1 MHEQSHSIMR
11 LQVHLEDQ
19 QSVVFHPDA
28 INKAAQDGGTK
39 LTTLTAWFKLNEE
52 SQDAR
57 EHLYT
62 EIPELYIFKK
72 RVWSRRKRGWDQT
85 IGRMYSVNVSD
96 QERYFLRTLLLH
108 VKGATSFEDL
118 RTVDGVCHSTYKEA
132 VKKKGLLS
140 DDEIWED
147 TISEACMIK
156 MPKQL
161 RQVFALVCVY
171 GSPANAIEI
180 WNKHLSS
187 FVEDFSRHTG
197 HKDGC
202 KFCEDMA
209 LLDVHETF
217 VLNGKKCSDFGL
229 RTPPDSRHLFLPDY
243 DTEAEKLISID
254 LIANFNTQQRNV
266 FDTISSAV
274 NDKSKTAKCFFL
286 DGPGGS
292 GKTYLY
298 RALLSHFRGE
308 NMVAL
313 PVASTGIA
321 ANLLQ
326 GGRTYFSQYKLPVPL
341 LENSTSSMRMSSM
354 DAELIRK
361 ASVLIWD
368 EATMAPSYALNAVDR
383 LLREI
388 MDEELQFGGKVL
400 LLGGDFR
407 QCLPVV
413 PHGSR
418 STIIECSMKFS
429 PLWNFFKPLHL
440 QANVRSTDPKYSDW
454 LIQLGTGELSNQ
466 EGFAPDIIEIPEEYI
481 CSGSIVHEVFGEE
494 LTPELSETFA
504 QRGILCPRNEDVDEI
519 NDEVLGIL
527 VGDSRIY
534 LSCDTI
540 EDENPEDSTNFPLE
554 FLNSVTPSGLP
565 PHVLKLKIGAI
576 IMLLR
581 NLNSNRGLCNGTR
594 LIITDLKPNL
604 ILGKVLTGSAVG
616 RLIFIPRIELA
627 PVNPDLPIVLRR
639 RQFPVKLAFA
649 MTINKSQGQTLD
661 KVGIYLPEPVF
672 SHGQLYVA
680 FSRVRRGCDV
690 CVKVRNTATQGQ
702 LIRGSTRVFTPN
714 VVFRE
719 IFSV

>member
-1 MHEQSHSIMR
+1 MHEQSHSIIR

-19 QSVVFHPDA
+19 QCVVFHPDA
-28 INKAAQDGGTK
+28 IHKAAANGEAK
-39 LTTLTAWFKLNEE
+39 LSTLTAWFKLNEE
-52 SQDAR
+52 DPDAR
-57 EHLYT
+57 EFLYA
-62 EIPELYIFKK
+62 EIPELYVFKK
-72 RVWSRRKRGWDQT
+72 GVWSRRKRGGDQT

-96 QERYFLRTLLLH
+96 HERYFLRTLLLH

-118 RTVDGVCHSTYKEA
+118 RTVDGMCQATYKEA
-132 VKKKGLLS
+132 AKKKGLLS
-140 DDEIWED
+140 DDEIWEE
-147 TISEACMIK
+147 TIAEASMIK

-171 GSPANAIEI
+171 GSPASATEI
-180 WNKHLSS
+180 WTKYLSS
-187 FVEDFSRHTG
+187 FVEDFSRYPG

-202 KFCEDMA
+202 KYCEDLA
-209 LLDVHETF
+209 LEDLQETF
-217 VLNGKKCSDFGL
+217 ILNGKKCSDFGL
-229 RTPPDSRHLFLPDY
+229 RTPDSNHLFLPDF
-243 DTEAEKLISID
+243 DAEAEKLISID
-254 LIANFNTQQRNV
+254 LIANFNHQQREV
-266 FDTISSAV
+266 FETINSAV
-274 NDKSKTAKCFFL
+274 NVTSKNAKCFFL

-298 RALLSHFRGE
+298 RAFLSYFRGE
-308 NMVAL
+308 YMVAL

-321 ANLLQ
+321 ANLLK

-341 LENSTSSMRMSSM
+341 LENSTSGMRMSSM

-361 ASVLIWD
+361 ASILIWD
-368 EATMAPSYALNAVDR
+368 EATMAPSHALNAVDR

-388 MDEELQFGGKVL
+388 MDEELPFGGKVL

-418 STIIECSMKFS
+418 ATIVESSMKFS
-429 PLWNFFKPLHL
+429 PLWSCFKQLHL
-440 QANVRSTDPKYSDW
+440 QTNVRSTDPKYSDW
-454 LIQLGTGELSNQ
+454 LIQLGTGQLSNE
-466 EGFAPDIIEIPEEYI
+466 EGFDEDIIEIPEEYI
-481 CSGSIVHEVFGEE
+481 CGGSIVHEVFGEQ
-494 LTPELSETFA
+494 LTPELSETFS

-534 LSCDTI
+534 FSCDTI
-540 EDENPEDSTNFPLE
+540 EDESPEDSTNFPLE

-565 PHVLKLKIGAI
+565 PHMLKLKIGAI

-594 LIITDLKPNL
+594 HIITDLKANL

-680 FSRVRRGCDV
+680 LSRVRRGCDV
-690 CVKVRNTATQGQ
+690 YVSVRNTATQGK
-702 LIRGSTRVFTPN
+702 LIKDSVRVFTRN

-719 IFSV
+719 IFSQ